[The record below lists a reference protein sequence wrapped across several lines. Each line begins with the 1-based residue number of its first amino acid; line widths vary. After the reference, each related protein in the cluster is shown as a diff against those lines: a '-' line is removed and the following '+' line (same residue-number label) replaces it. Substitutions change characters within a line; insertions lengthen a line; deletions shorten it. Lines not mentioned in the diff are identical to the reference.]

1 MSSISKETVKAFI
14 ACENGWNQRFGFV
27 MNVDKLDFLVVLQN
41 KPQLC
46 ISLYGSKSGDH
57 IVDFQASE
65 EAFWRCDTK
74 EKTRKM
80 LLSYSGKIQKFIDKY
95 GKEYILEKDFE
106 EYQKNILKFGERPQT
121 ITQSIC
127 E

>member
-1 MSSISKETVKAFI
+1 MSSISKKTVKAFI

-27 MNVDKLDFLVVLQN
+27 MNVDKLDFLVVPQN
-41 KPQLC
+41 NPQLC

-57 IVDFQASE
+57 IVDFQVSE
-65 EAFWRCDTK
+65 EVFLRCDTK
-74 EKTRKM
+74 EKTREM

-121 ITQSIC
+121 ITQSIY